1 MRPKGTAAGVTG
13 GHNHHYH
20 DHRCCLR
27 YYHRNCCP
35 CSECYMLLS
44 REGSG
49 YGGHST
55 TSPPPPQG
63 RRRGLPPAG
72 QPPRPDTRS
81 PAELSPRRSEGRPW
95 AASHSQGP
103 SLRPPGERQ
112 PRILSNHHCKGMK
125 RGQYSVSD
133 WGVRQHGGGALLG
146 ASLGD
151 SGVRRNE

>member
-1 MRPKGTAAGVTG
+1 MRPEVTATGVTG

-27 YYHRNCCP
+27 YYHAAPAANAI
-35 CSECYMLLS
+35 CYFHAKAAVTADTAP
-44 REGSG
+44 R
-49 YGGHST
+49 
-55 TSPPPPQG
+55 PPPPQG

-72 QPPRPDTRS
+72 QAPRPDTRS
-81 PAELSPRRSEGRPW
+81 PAELSPRGSEGRPW
-95 AASHSQGP
+95 VVSHPQSP
-103 SLRPPGERQ
+103 SLRPPGERH
-112 PRILSNHHCKGMK
+112 PRIFSNHHCKGMT
-125 RGQYSVSD
+125 RGQYSVGD